1 VDYSS
6 DVLAYFAAACDYI
19 FDVAS
24 TTTLYCIYLQTTY
37 DMANDSTI
45 FLLSSSPW
53 ILWRFLVLARL

>member
-1 VDYSS
+1 MDYSS
-6 DVLAYFAAACDYI
+6 DVLAYSAATCDFI

-53 ILWRFLVLARL
+53 IPY